1 MKIDMKFKNYFRSFN
16 EAEGVAMARKLIL
29 KSRNPQVTTYL
40 QNFLLIFFFVL
51 LTSIYLLVF
60 GYYEVFYL
68 VFFMDL
74 IFLFLNIFYMLE
86 RTIRGN
92 SIDGETSITKNGI
105 VNNTYKNIEMHFS
118 WDLIDAV
125 VVKKYSVTILTNTAC
140 YFFFDISQKDKIV
153 DLLKKYKHEDLLV
166 EKNK

>member
-1 MKIDMKFKNYFRSFN
+1 
-16 EAEGVAMARKLIL
+16 
-29 KSRNPQVTTYL
+29 
-40 QNFLLIFFFVL
+40 
-51 LTSIYLLVF
+51 
-60 GYYEVFYL
+60 
-68 VFFMDL
+68 
-74 IFLFLNIFYMLE
+74 MLE

-92 SIDGETSITKNGI
+92 SINGETSITKNGI